1 MSASAIAAARL
12 KNARERRLQ
21 EIAGEL
27 GVLSAEASRRLHT
40 ALLAHDSGAHALNP
54 SSRFEPL
61 MQDGVEHAL
70 SVPGARLFSSHKT
83 FQLPRSD
90 QSPGFDTVHHL
101 VLAPDHSAKLNEGL
115 KQFAL
120 VKERQAKAASRAGT
134 SPDEC
139 RNGSGALPHPK
150 NRSTA
155 GVLISNEGGFQS
167 YSDLFDYADLLDQLG
182 PHEGRAAVR
191 QTTALELNEWGRAEF
206 DEASVRG
213 RRHCHELHRV
223 ASAALDELG
232 CTPMANA
239 APHSLHPENPS
250 HSLHRANAWL
260 NVNRATDNNIM
271 HMHNAQKWSAT
282 YYVAAPPE
290 TSEKLDG
297 RLLFRSGTKRRADGQ
312 PSPISHS
319 FMTVPPDPGSLWL
332 FPGSVPHRVLGFTMA
347 GGGRAQKVDQAER
360 GMWAPR
366 ISIAINFIDAMAVSR
381 VERVAVRSN
390 TSTEVSSRAAVSK
403 LMDLTVAK

>member
-182 PHEGRAAVR
+182 PHEGGAAVR
-191 QTTALELNEWGRAEF
+191 QTTTLELNEWGRAEF
-206 DEASVRG
+206 DDASVRG

-250 HSLHRANAWL
+250 HSLCTGQMRG
-260 NVNRATDNNIM
+260 
-271 HMHNAQKWSAT
+271 S
-282 YYVAAPPE
+282 
-290 TSEKLDG
+290 TS
-297 RLLFRSGTKRRADGQ
+297 
-312 PSPISHS
+312 
-319 FMTVPPDPGSLWL
+319 TVPPTTTSCTCTMHRNGVPRTMWPHRLRLARSSMDDYCSALAPSAVPTGSLL
-332 FPGSVPHRVLGFTMA
+332 PFLT
-347 GGGRAQKVDQAER
+347 
-360 GMWAPR
+360 
-366 ISIAINFIDAMAVSR
+366 
-381 VERVAVRSN
+381 RS
-390 TSTEVSSRAAVSK
+390 
-403 LMDLTVAK
+403 